1 MKTPFFATMQG
12 RLVPPEENRF
22 QCFPRSAWR
31 DEFSL
36 AAKAGLNGIEWIFDE
51 YGEDVNPL
59 TTDSGIAEMLSLSH
73 RTASLCDQSVL
84 IFSWT
89 GRSCAQASCNESN

>member
-1 MKTPFFATMQG
+1 MNTPFFATMQG
-12 RLVPPEENRF
+12 RLVPPKKTVSVLSEEW
-22 QCFPRSAWR
+22 WR

-59 TTDSGIAEMLSLSH
+59 TTDSGIAEMLSLSQQNGITV
-73 RTASLCDQSVL
+73 R
-84 IFSWT
+84 
-89 GRSCAQASCNESN
+89 